1 MHWDKRL
8 LKNLNINIPLT
19 VILLIAL
26 GFITISSAVEINNPE
41 VFGKIYL
48 QKQAISIILGIIFA
62 IVLQFI
68 DYRLFKHYADI
79 IYIFTV
85 SVLVILLIIGQT
97 VAGGK
102 RWIELVGP
110 LNFQPSELAKITF
123 ILVLASVLD
132 KKSDDLEYLTGFIK
146 PFIYFLVPFMLIILQ
161 NDLGTSLV
169 LLVIFI
175 VMLYAAGA
183 NTRFMIIIF
192 GGTFAF
198 LVLLILLHVYLGV
211 PLPYFQD
218 YQLNRLI
225 VFVNPGVDPYGI
237 GYNIIQSKIAVGSGK
252 LMGKGLFEGT
262 QNQLNFLPEK
272 HTDFIFS
279 VLGEEFGFIG
289 VLVLLLLYLF
299 LLWEI
304 LQIARQAK
312 DNYGSLVTVG
322 IAAMFLF
329 HIIEN
334 IGMTM
339 GVMPITGIPLPFI
352 SYGGTYM
359 VISLIAIG
367 LVININL
374 RKKKILF

>member
-1 MHWDKRL
+1 MHWDKKL
-8 LKNLNINIPLT
+8 LKNLNINIPLI

-41 VFGKIYL
+41 GFGKIYL
-48 QKQAISIILGIIFA
+48 QKQAVSIILGIIFI
-62 IVLQFI
+62 IVLQFV
-68 DYRLFKHYADI
+68 DYRLFKHYADM
-79 IYIFTV
+79 IYISTV
-85 SVLVILLIIGQT
+85 SILVILLIIGQT

-102 RWIELVGP
+102 RWIELGP
-110 LNFQPSELAKITF
+110 LNFQPSELAKIAF

-132 KKSDDLEYLTGFIK
+132 NKSDDLEYLTGFIK
-146 PFIYFLVPFMLIILQ
+146 PFTYFLVLFMLIILQ
-161 NDLGTSLV
+161 NDLGTALV

-198 LVLLILLHVYLGV
+198 LVLLILLHIYLGL

-279 VLGEEFGFIG
+279 VLGEEFGFLG
-289 VLVLLLLYLF
+289 VLALLLLYLF